1 MLTVVPSRRA
11 ANQRIDQRLAE
22 REGPSSFASRNAW
35 AHDTTTLREL
45 TARAYRDH
53 PSPGRLLQPPAPRFL
68 LAEILEQLEPEV
80 RSLFGPG
87 ISLAGTARAVE
98 AAIAEI
104 RQAGLSALD
113 LAQATRGRRRLKALA
128 CVLDVYERRLAAD
141 NWWDEADVLVTA
153 ADRIRSGEWAPR
165 GLDRLEVSGLYDVT
179 RLQGRLLI
187 ELARRAAQ
195 TTIIVPFDP
204 HHERLCAYAFPYIKM
219 WEGVV
224 DPGLAI
230 DIEYLNGDQ
239 HDSGLPVLYRAADP
253 ADEAA
258 RVAEWVRERAEGGC
272 PLEEIGVVAGG
283 GDRTYALLARELDR
297 VGVRHHARRA
307 VRLAETPLF
316 GATLMVF
323 RLLEEGFKREHL
335 KAWVSTALTSLL
347 DASLLGAPLGT
358 GPPASDSPAIW
369 KRVLAGVQS
378 PSVAAFNT
386 ALDQL
391 HALAT
396 REHSPAA
403 FWRRYEHI
411 LDVVGL
417 SDTNVIS
424 TRDRDRWEETIDQ
437 VRQSLTMLGR
447 WDAPAV
453 GWRAHRRHLLESLSG
468 RSAPIGTASRGVA
481 VLTPLD
487 ARALVFR
494 HTAIMGL
501 GEGAYARQ
509 RPATAVLGDAERESL
524 NEQIGERIFRTAAD
538 EAREAM
544 LLLLERVRVTSGD
557 VVLSYAGQDDDGNP
571 QLPAYA
577 LTAIEEELELAPATT
592 SESHSIPAWRRVRS
606 TDLIVRSQE
615 LERQRAIYFSR
626 AADGRRGQGD
636 AFDGQ
641 LSPTT
646 TAELAAE
653 LSDGRLTHWSASRLE
668 SWRQCPHQ
676 FFMRHVLR
684 LYEPNEQP
692 LEAEPTAM
700 GTVAHEALRRLYC
713 ETPALQSPSRDSI
726 AAAVAAAGESLP
738 ARERGDPAIWNVL
751 SEQVTAVLARYFEYL
766 EAKVPRGGRVPVA
779 FELSFGRPDD
789 ELPPVLVATST
800 QTVELS
806 GRLDRL
812 DRDPASGS
820 LHVVDYKYSLL
831 RAHHRRAVDPTECG
845 INQFQLYVYY
855 LGALA
860 WAEAN
865 QVSQPPNVTGTI
877 HCLRGPKALDEVAAP
892 NPNKIREMIGVT
904 IDAAVDGSY
913 DPSPADS
920 TLCKWCDFRRAC
932 RIASSTP
939 TYAGLDPTG
948 GDAE

>member
-11 ANQRIDQRLAE
+11 ANQTIDRRLAE
-22 REGPSSFASRNAW
+22 REPFSGFASRSTW
-35 AHDTTTLREL
+35 TYETTTLREL

-87 ISLAGTARAVE
+87 IGLAGTARTVE

-104 RQAGLSALD
+104 RQAGLSARD

-128 CVLDVYERRLAAD
+128 CVLDAYERRLAAND
-141 NWWDEADVLVTA
+141 WWDEADVLVAA
-153 ADRIRSGEWAPR
+153 ADRISSGEWSPQE
-165 GLDRLEVSGLYDVT
+165 LDHLEVCGVYDVT

-195 TTIIVPFDP
+195 TTITVPFDP
-204 HHERLCAYAFPYIKM
+204 HHERLCAYAFRYIKM

-230 DIEYLNGDQ
+230 DIEYLDGDQ
-239 HDSGLPVLYRAADP
+239 HDSGLPVVYRAADP

-258 RVAEWVRERAEGGC
+258 RVAEWVRERAEAGC
-272 PLEEIGVVAGG
+272 ALEEIGVVTAG
-283 GDRTYALLARELDR
+283 GDRTYALLVRELDR
-297 VGVRHHARRA
+297 IGVRHHARRA

-323 RLLEEGFKREHL
+323 RLLDEGFKREHL
-335 KAWVSTALTSLL
+335 QAWVSTALTSRL
-347 DASLLGAPLGT
+347 DASLLGPPLGA

-369 KRVLAGVQS
+369 KRTLAGIQS
-378 PSVAAFNT
+378 PAAAAFNT
-386 ALDQL
+386 AVDQL
-391 HALAT
+391 HELAT
-396 REHSPAA
+396 REHAPAA
-403 FWRRYEHI
+403 FWRKYEHI

-417 SDTNVIS
+417 SDTNVIP

-447 WDAPAV
+447 WHAPAV
-453 GWRAHRRHLLESLSG
+453 GWRTHRRHLLESLSR

-487 ARALVFR
+487 ARALVFH
-494 HTAIMGL
+494 HTAVMGL
-501 GEGAYARQ
+501 GEGAYASQ
-509 RPATAVLGDAERESL
+509 RPATAVFGDAERESL
-524 NEQIGERIFRTAAD
+524 NEQIGERVFRTATD

-544 LLLLERVRVTSGD
+544 LLLTERVGVTSGD
-557 VVLSYAGQDDDGNP
+557 VMLSYAGQDDDGNP
-571 QLPAYA
+571 QLPTYA
-577 LTAIEEELELAPATT
+577 LTVIEDELELEPAMP
-592 SESHSIPAWRRVRS
+592 SERHAVGTWRRVRS
-606 TDLIVRSQE
+606 SNFIVRSQA
-615 LERQRAIYFSR
+615 LERQRAVYFSH
-626 AADGRRGQGD
+626 AADRRRGRGNG
-636 AFDGQ
+636 FDGQ
-641 LSPTT
+641 LSPKT

-684 LYEPNEQP
+684 LYEPDEQP
-692 LEAEPTAM
+692 LEAEPTAL
-700 GTVAHEALRRLYC
+700 GTVAHDALRRLY
-713 ETPALQSPSRDSI
+713 EESPGLQSPSRDSI
-726 AAAVAAAGESLP
+726 AAAVEEAGASLP
-738 ARERGDPAIWNVL
+738 ARELGDPAIWNVL
-751 SEQVTAVLARYFEYL
+751 SERVTAVLVRYFEHL
-766 EAKVPRGGRVPVA
+766 KEKDPQVGRVPVA
-779 FELSFGRPDD
+779 FELSFGHPDD
-789 ELPPVLVATST
+789 ELPPVLVPTST
-800 QTVELS
+800 ETVKLS

-812 DRDPASGS
+812 DRHPARGTLS
-820 LHVVDYKYSLL
+820 VVDYKYSLA
-831 RAHHRRAVDPTECG
+831 RPHHKRAVDPAECG
-845 INQFQLYVYY
+845 INQFQLYVYF

-865 QVSQPPNVTGTI
+865 KVAPTPTVTGTI
-877 HCLRGPKALDEVAAP
+877 HCLREPKVLDEMVAP
-892 NPNKIREMIGVT
+892 NPSEINEMIGGT
-904 IDAAVDGSY
+904 IDAAVVGSY
-913 DPSPADS
+913 DPSPADF
-920 TLCKWCDFRRAC
+920 TRCKWCDYRRAC
-932 RIASSTP
+932 RIATSRP
-939 TYAGLDPTG
+939 TYVGLDPTK

>member
-11 ANQRIDQRLAE
+11 ANQRIDRRLAE
-22 REGPSSFASRNAW
+22 REPFSGFESRSAW
-35 AHDTTTLREL
+35 THGTTTLREL

-53 PSPGRLLQPPAPRFL
+53 PRPGRLLQPPAPRFL
-68 LAEILEQLEPEV
+68 LAQILEQLEPEV

-87 ISLAGTARAVE
+87 IGLSGTARAVE
-98 AAIAEI
+98 AATAEI

-113 LAQATRGRRRLKALA
+113 LARAGGGSRRLKALA
-128 CVLDVYERRLAAD
+128 CVVDAYERQLATHD
-141 NWWDEADVLVTA
+141 WWDEADVLVAA
-153 ADRIRSGEWAPR
+153 ADRIRSGEWTPR
-165 GLDRLEVSGLYDVT
+165 ELDRLEVSGLYDVT

-195 TTIIVPFDP
+195 TTITVPFDP
-204 HHERLCAYAFPYIKM
+204 YHERLCAYAFPYIKM

-230 DIEYLNGDQ
+230 DIEYLDGDDHGSAQ
-239 HDSGLPVLYRAADP
+239 PVVYRAVDP

-258 RVAEWVRERAEGGC
+258 WVAERVRQRAEAGC
-272 PLEEIGVVAGG
+272 PLEEISVVVGG
-283 GDRTYALLARELDR
+283 GGRTYSLLARELDR
-297 VGVRHHARRA
+297 VGVSHHARRA
-307 VRLAETPLF
+307 ARLAETPLL

-335 KAWVSTALTSLL
+335 QAWVSTALTSRL
-347 DASLLGAPLGT
+347 DTSLLGAPLGT
-358 GPPASDSPAIW
+358 GPPASDSPTIW
-369 KRVLAGVQS
+369 KRALAGIQS
-378 PSVAAFNT
+378 PSAAAFNT
-386 ALDQL
+386 AVDRL
-391 HALAT
+391 HELAT

-417 SDTNVIS
+417 SDTDAIP
-424 TRDRDRWEETIDQ
+424 TRDRDRWEQTIDQ

-447 WDAPAV
+447 WNAPAV
-453 GWRAHRRHLLESLSG
+453 GWRTHRRHLLESLSG
-468 RSAPIGTASRGVA
+468 RWLPIGTPSRGVA
-481 VLTPLD
+481 VLTPFD
-487 ARALVFR
+487 ARGLVFR
-494 HTAIMGL
+494 HTAVMGL

-509 RPATAVLGDAERESL
+509 RPATAVLGDSERQSL
-524 NEQIGERIFRTAAD
+524 NERIGEHVFRTAAD

-544 LLLLERVRVTSGD
+544 LLLLERIRATFGD
-557 VVLSYAGQDDDGNP
+557 VMLSYAGQDDDGNL

-577 LTAIEEELELAPATT
+577 LSAIEDDLELAPATT
-592 SESHSIPAWRRVRS
+592 SESHSAIAWRRVRS
-606 TDLIVRSQE
+606 TDLIIRSQE
-615 LERQRAIYFSR
+615 LESQRAIYFSR
-626 AADGRRGQGD
+626 AADGRRGEGG

-646 TAELAAE
+646 RTKLAAE

-676 FFMRHVLR
+676 FFMRHLLR
-684 LYEPNEQP
+684 LYEPDEQP
-692 LEAEPTAM
+692 LEAEPTAL
-700 GTVAHEALRRLYC
+700 GTVAHEALRRLYH
-713 ETPALQSPSRDSI
+713 ETPALQKPSRHSI
-726 AAAVAAAGESLP
+726 AAAVAAAGASLP
-738 ARERGDPAIWNVL
+738 ARERGDPAIWGVL
-751 SEQVTAVLARYFEYL
+751 SEQVTAVLTRYFAFL
-766 EAKVPRGGRVPVA
+766 EDKGRPGDRIPVA
-779 FELSFGRPDD
+779 FELSFGRSDD

-820 LHVVDYKYSLL
+820 LHVVDYKYSLP
-831 RAHHRRAVDPTECG
+831 RAHHRRAVDPAECG
-845 INQFQLYVYY
+845 VNQFQLYVYY

-865 QVSQPPNVTGTI
+865 QVSEPPNVTGTI

-904 IDAAVDGSY
+904 IDAAVNGSY
-913 DPSPADS
+913 DPSPADP

-932 RIASSTP
+932 RIATSTP
-939 TYAGLDPTG
+939 TYAGLDPTK

>member
-22 REGPSSFASRNAW
+22 REPLSGFASRSAW
-35 AHDTTTLREL
+35 THDTITLREL
-45 TARAYRDH
+45 TARAYHDH
-53 PSPGRLLQPPAPRFL
+53 PRPGRLLQSPAPRFL

-87 ISLAGTARAVE
+87 IGLAGTARAVE

-128 CVLDVYERRLAAD
+128 CVLDAYQRRLAAND
-141 NWWDEADVLVTA
+141 WWDEADVLITA
-153 ADRIRSGEWAPR
+153 TDRIRSGKWTPR
-165 GLDRLEVSGLYDVT
+165 ELDRLEVAGLYDVT

-187 ELARRAAQ
+187 ELARRATQ
-195 TTIIVPFDP
+195 TTVTVPFDP

-230 DIEYLNGDQ
+230 DIEFLDGDHQ
-239 HDSGLPVLYRAADP
+239 SSGLPVVCRAADP
-253 ADEAA
+253 ADEATQ
-258 RVAEWVRERAEGGC
+258 VAEWVRDRAETGC
-272 PLEEIGVVAGG
+272 ALEEIGVVAAG

-297 VGVRHHARRA
+297 IGVRHHARRA
-307 VRLAETPLF
+307 VRLAETPFF

-323 RLLEEGFKREHL
+323 RLLDEGFKREHL
-335 KAWVSTALTSLL
+335 QAWVSTALTSGL
-347 DASLLGAPLGT
+347 DASLLGPALGS
-358 GPPASDSPAIW
+358 GPPASDSPTIW
-369 KRVLAGVQS
+369 KRALAGIQS
-378 PSVAAFNT
+378 PSAGALNT

-391 HALAT
+391 HELAT

-403 FWRRYEHI
+403 FWRKYERV

-417 SDTNVIS
+417 SDTNLIP
-424 TRDRDRWEETIDQ
+424 TPDRDRWEETIDQ
-437 VRQSLTMLGR
+437 VRQSLTRLGR
-447 WDAPAV
+447 WHAPAV
-453 GWRAHRRHLLESLSG
+453 GWRTHRRHLLESLSG
-468 RSAPIGTASRGVA
+468 RSAPTGTASRGVA

-487 ARALVFR
+487 ARALVFH
-494 HTAIMGL
+494 HTAVMGL

-509 RPATAVLGDAERESL
+509 RSATAVFGDGERESL
-524 NEQIGERIFRTAAD
+524 NEQVGERVFRTATD

-544 LLLLERVRVTSGD
+544 LLLTERVRVTPGD
-557 VVLSYAGQDDDGNP
+557 VMLSYAGQDDNGNP

-577 LTAIEEELELAPATT
+577 LTAIEDELELEPPTT
-592 SESHSIPAWRRVRS
+592 TESHSVPAWRRARS
-606 TDLIVRSQE
+606 SNLIVHGQE
-615 LERQRAIYFSR
+615 LERQRAVYFSQ
-626 AADGRRGQGD
+626 AADRRRGQGN

-646 TAELAAE
+646 VAELASE

-684 LYEPNEQP
+684 FYEPDEQP
-692 LEAEPTAM
+692 LEAEPTAL
-700 GTVAHEALRRLYC
+700 GTVAHEALRRLYQ
-713 ETPALQSPSRDSI
+713 ENPALQNPGRDSI
-726 AAAVAAAGESLP
+726 AAAVQEAGASLP
-738 ARERGDPAIWNVL
+738 GSERGDPAIWNVL
-751 SEQVTAVLARYFEYL
+751 SERVTAVLARYFDYL
-766 EAKVPRGGRVPVA
+766 EKKVPHGGRIPVA
-779 FELSFGRPDD
+779 FELSFGRSDD
-789 ELPPVLVATST
+789 ELPPVRVPTST
-800 QTVELS
+800 ETVELS

-812 DRDPASGS
+812 DRDPASGT
-820 LHVVDYKYSLL
+820 LHVVDYKYSLA
-831 RAHHRRAVDPTECG
+831 RPHHKRAVDPAECG
-845 INQFQLYVYY
+845 INQFQLYVYF
-855 LGALA
+855 LGSLA

-865 QVSQPPNVTGTI
+865 QMAPTPTVSGTI
-877 HCLRGPKALDEVAAP
+877 HCLREPRVLDEMVAP
-892 NPNKIREMIGVT
+892 NSFEINEMIGAT
-904 IDAAVDGSY
+904 IDDAVDGGY
-913 DPSPADS
+913 DPSPADP

-932 RIASSTP
+932 RIATATP
-939 TYAGLDPTG
+939 TYVGLDPTK

>member
-11 ANQRIDQRLAE
+11 ANQMIDRRLAE
-22 REGPSSFASRNAW
+22 HEPLSGFGARSAW
-35 AHDTTTLREL
+35 THDTTTLREL

-53 PSPGRLLQPPAPRFL
+53 PSPGRLLQSPAPRFL

-87 ISLAGTARAVE
+87 IGLAGTARAVE

-113 LAQATRGRRRLKALA
+113 LARATGGRRRLKALA
-128 CVLDVYERRLAAD
+128 CVLDAYERKLTAND
-141 NWWDEADVLVTA
+141 WWDEADVLVSA
-153 ADRIRSGEWAPR
+153 ADRVRSGEWAPP
-165 GLDRLEVSGLYDVT
+165 GLDQLGVSGLYDVT

-230 DIEYLNGDQ
+230 DIEFLDGDQ
-239 HDSGLPVLYRAADP
+239 QASDLPVILRAADP

-258 RVAEWVRERAEGGC
+258 RVAEWIRERAQSGC
-272 PLEEIGVVAGG
+272 ALEEISVVAAG

-297 VGVRHHARRA
+297 VGVCHHARRA
-307 VRLAETPLF
+307 VRLAETPLL

-323 RLLEEGFKREHL
+323 RLLDEGFKREHL
-335 KAWVSTALTSLL
+335 QAWVSTALTSRL
-347 DASLLGAPLGT
+347 DANLLAAPLGT

-369 KRVLAGVQS
+369 KHALAGIQS
-378 PSVAAFNT
+378 PSAAAFNT
-386 ALDQL
+386 ALDQV
-391 HALAT
+391 HELAT

-403 FWRRYEHI
+403 FWRKYEHI

-417 SDTNVIS
+417 SETTVIP

-447 WDAPAV
+447 WDTSAV
-453 GWRAHRRHLLESLSG
+453 GWRTHRRHLLESLSG
-468 RSAPIGTASRGVA
+468 KSAPIGTASRGVA

-487 ARALVFR
+487 ARALVFH
-494 HTAIMGL
+494 HTAVMGL

-509 RPATAVLGDAERESL
+509 QSATAVLGDGEREWL
-524 NEQIGERIFRTAAD
+524 NEQIGERVFRTATD

-544 LLLLERVRVTSGD
+544 LLLTERVGVTSGD
-557 VVLSYAGQDDDGNP
+557 VMLSYADQDDDGNP

-577 LTAIEEELELAPATT
+577 LTAIEDELELEPAAT
-592 SESHSIPAWRRVRS
+592 SERHAVEAWRFDRS
-606 TDLIVRSQE
+606 SELVIRSQE
-615 LERQRAIYFSR
+615 LERQRAVYFAH
-626 AADGRRGQGD
+626 AADQRRGQGNG
-636 AFDGQ
+636 FDGQ
-641 LSPTT
+641 LSPAT

-684 LYEPNEQP
+684 LYEPDEQP
-692 LEAEPTAM
+692 LEAEPTAL
-700 GTVAHEALRRLYC
+700 GTVAHEALRRLYG
-713 ETPALQSPSRDSI
+713 ETPALQKPSRDSI
-726 AAAVAAAGESLP
+726 AAAVDAAGASLP
-738 ARERGDPAIWNVL
+738 ARERGDPAVWSVL
-751 SEQVTAVLARYFEYL
+751 SEQVTAVLVRYFEYVG
-766 EAKVPRGGRVPVA
+766 EKVPTGGRAPVA

-789 ELPPVLVATST
+789 ELPPVLVTTST
-800 QTVELS
+800 EPVELS

-812 DRDPASGS
+812 DRDPASGT
-820 LHVVDYKYSLL
+820 LHVVDYKYSRP
-831 RAHHRRAVDPTECG
+831 RADHNRAVDPAECG
-845 INQFQLYVYY
+845 INQFQLYVYF

-860 WAEAN
+860 WAEAE
-865 QVSQPPNVTGTI
+865 QVVPPPSVTGTI
-877 HCLRGPKALDEVAAP
+877 HCLRGPKALDEVEAP
-892 NPNKIREMIGVT
+892 NPNKIREMIGIT
-904 IDAAVDGSY
+904 IDAAVDGGY

-939 TYAGLDPTG
+939 TYAGLDPTR